1 MYSPFARIAA
11 FATVAR
17 WLGPWAGTATSP
29 AGIAQ
34 HDDIL
39 EGDRPIRVRVYHP
52 RGRPRSVYMIAP
64 GLHYAGADDPRQ
76 DRFCRVLATAG
87 HLVLAPVLQ
96 DFTDLIPTPRVID
109 DFERVWRVRGRWD
122 PEVRPPVIFSISF
135 GSLASVGL
143 AARVGAGGLARM
155 ILFGGYGSFSST
167 LRYSLTGEVPG
178 RTRKLRDPLNQPVV
192 FMSFVHD
199 LEPPCPDP
207 DAVLDAWR
215 EYVRRTWGR
224 PEMKAPER
232 YREVALEIAQ
242 RVPESV
248 KQLYLHGIGL
258 TPDWMPF
265 ALHCVRRGTERE
277 AALDA
282 LPYLPAVRC
291 KVDIMHG
298 INDDVI
304 PYEQAQVL
312 AAGMVHAD
320 VRVHLTGLYDHSGG
334 ARPSLATAAREA
346 ATMLRLIEILANP
359 E

>member
-1 MYSPFARIAA
+1 MRWSEHVGA

-17 WLGPWAGTATSP
+17 WLGPWAGTATRP
-29 AGIAQ
+29 EHIAQ

-39 EGDRPIRVRVYHP
+39 DGDRPIRVRVYHP
-52 RGRPRSVYMIAP
+52 RGRVRAVYMIAP
-64 GLHYAGADDPRQ
+64 GLHYEGADDPRQ

-87 HLVLAPVLQ
+87 HLVLAPILQ
-96 DFTDLIPTPRVID
+96 DFIDLIPTARVID
-109 DFERVWRVRGRWD
+109 DFERVWAARGRWD
-122 PEVRPPVIFSISF
+122 PEARPPVIFSISF
-135 GSLASVGL
+135 GSLASIGL
-143 AARVGAGGLARM
+143 AARVGEGGLSRM

-178 RTRKLRDPLNQPVV
+178 RTHKVRDPLNQPVV
-192 FMSFVHD
+192 FMSFVRY
-199 LEPPCPDP
+199 LQPPCPDP
-207 DAVLDAWR
+207 DAVLNAWR

-232 YREVALEIAQ
+232 YREVALDIAK

-265 ALHCVRRGTERE
+265 ALDCIRLGAVGE

-282 LPYLPAVRC
+282 LPYLADVRC

-298 INDDVI
+298 RNDDVI
-304 PYEQAQVL
+304 PFEQAQVL
-312 AAGMVHAD
+312 ADGMVNAD
-320 VRVHLTGLYDHSGG
+320 VDVHLTGLYDHSGG
-334 ARPSLATAAREA
+334 ARPPLSSAVREGM
-346 ATMLRLIEILANP
+346 TMLRLISILANP
-359 E
+359 V